1 MTEKTI
7 AELFDLSGKGAV
19 VTGGAMGIGQGIAF
33 RLAEAGAGVII
44 ADLAVNE
51 AKETVKQIKSKG
63 GKAKFV
69 KADVREVRSAE
80 KAMQAAI
87 DTYGSIDILVNN
99 AGIVPAARF
108 MDSDE
113 AFVEK
118 IFDINVK
125 GTIRFSQAAAREMIK
140 AGHGGKIIN
149 IASLGGLVPARG
161 QAMYSAS
168 KAAVISLT
176 KSMANEL
183 GSYGITVNA
192 LAPGGVMTVG
202 TVAIAESLM
211 KILDM
216 NSEELANSHL
226 ARTPLN
232 RVGEPDD
239 MGKVVLFLASG
250 ASDYMTGSIVWADG
264 GFLTS

>member
-1 MTEKTI
+1 MKTI
-7 AELFDLSGKGAV
+7 AQLFDLSGKGAV

-44 ADLAVNE
+44 ADIVVNE
-51 AKETVKQIKSKG
+51 AKDTVKQIKSKG

-69 KADVREVRSAE
+69 KADVCKVESAE
-80 KAMQAAI
+80 EAIQAAI
-87 DTYGSIDILVNN
+87 DTYGSIDILVNS
-99 AGIVPAARF
+99 AGNITAAKF

-118 IFDINVK
+118 TFNVNVK
-125 GTIRFSQAAAREMIK
+125 GIIRFSQAAVREMIK

-149 IASLGGLVPARG
+149 VASLGGLVPARG
-161 QAMYSAS
+161 QSIYSAS

-183 GSYGITVNA
+183 GSYGITANA
-192 LAPGGVMTVG
+192 LAPGGVVTPG
-202 TVAIAESLM
+202 TIAISESLM
-211 KILDM
+211 KVLDM
-216 NSEELANSHL
+216 SPEELTNAHL
-226 ARTPLN
+226 GRVPLN

-250 ASDYMTGSIVWADG
+250 ASDFMTGSIVWADG

>member
-1 MTEKTI
+1 MKTI
-7 AELFDLSGKGAV
+7 AQLFDLSGKGAV

-44 ADLAVNE
+44 ADIAENE
-51 AKETVKQIKSKG
+51 AKDTVKKIRSKG

-69 KADVREVRSAE
+69 KADARKLGSAE
-80 KAMQAAI
+80 KAIQAAI
-87 DTYGSIDILVNN
+87 DTYGNIDILVND
-99 AGIVPAARF
+99 AGIMPPAKF
-108 MDSDE
+108 MDSNE
-113 AFVEK
+113 AFVEE
-118 IFDINVK
+118 IFNVNVK
-125 GTIRFSQAAAREMIK
+125 GVIRFSQAAAREMIK
-140 AGHGGKIIN
+140 AKHGGKIIN
-149 IASLGGLVPARG
+149 VASLGGLLPARG
-161 QAMYSAS
+161 QAIYSAS

-211 KILDM
+211 KILNM
-216 NSEELANSHL
+216 NSEEFANSHL

-232 RVGEPDD
+232 KVGEPDD

-250 ASDYMTGSIVWADG
+250 ASDLMTGSIVWADG

>member
-1 MTEKTI
+1 MSEKTI
-7 AELFDLSGKGAV
+7 AQLFDLSGKGAV

-44 ADLAVNE
+44 ADIAENE
-51 AKETVKQIKSKG
+51 AKDTVKQIKSKG

-80 KAMQAAI
+80 KAIQAAI
-87 DTYGSIDILVNN
+87 DTYGSIDILVND
-99 AGIVPAARF
+99 AGNQTPAGF

-113 AFVEK
+113 AYVEE
-118 IFDINVK
+118 IFNTNFK
-125 GTIRFSQAAAREMIK
+125 GVIRFSQAAAREMIK

-161 QAMYSAS
+161 HAIYSAS
-168 KAAVISLT
+168 KAALISLT
-176 KSMANEL
+176 KSMAREL
-183 GSYGITVNA
+183 GAYGITANA
-192 LAPGGVMTVG
+192 LCPGGVVTPG
-202 TVAIAESLM
+202 SAAIAEPLM
-211 KILDM
+211 KILDW
-216 NSEELANSHL
+216 SLEELTKEHVG
-226 ARTPLN
+226 RMPLG

-239 MGKVVLFLASG
+239 MGTVVLFLASG
-250 ASDYMTGSIVWADG
+250 ASDFMTGSIVWADA

>member
-1 MTEKTI
+1 MTPKTI
-7 AELFDLSGKGAV
+7 AQLFDLSGKGAV

-44 ADLAVNE
+44 ADIAENE
-51 AKETVKQIKSKG
+51 AKDTVKQIKSKG

-69 KADVREVRSAE
+69 KADVRKVGSAE
-80 KAMQAAI
+80 KAIQSAI
-87 DTYGSIDILVNN
+87 DTYGSIDILVND
-99 AGIVPAARF
+99 AGIMPPARF

-113 AFVEK
+113 AFVEE
-118 IFDINVK
+118 IFNVNVK
-125 GTIRFSQAAAREMIK
+125 GVIRFSQAAAREMIR

-149 IASLGGLVPARG
+149 VASLGGLLPARG
-161 QAMYSAS
+161 QAIYSAS

-183 GSYGITVNA
+183 GAYGITANA
-192 LAPGGVMTVG
+192 LAPGGVFTVG
-202 TVAIAESLM
+202 TAAISESLM
-211 KILDM
+211 KVLDI

-250 ASDYMTGSIVWADG
+250 ASDFMTGSIVWADG

>member
-1 MTEKTI
+1 MTPKTI
-7 AELFDLSGKGAV
+7 AQLFDLSGQGAV
-19 VTGGAMGIGQGIAF
+19 VTGGAMGINQGVAF

-44 ADLAVNE
+44 ADIAENE
-51 AKETVKQIKSKG
+51 AKDTVKQIKSKG

-69 KADVREVRSAE
+69 KADVRKVRSAE
-80 KAMQAAI
+80 KTIQAAI
-87 DTYGSIDILVNN
+87 DTYGSIDILVNG
-99 AGIVPAARF
+99 AGIMAPAKL

-118 IFDINVK
+118 MFDINVK
-125 GTIRFSQAAAREMIK
+125 GTLRFSQAAAREMIK

-161 QAMYSAS
+161 QAIYSAS
-168 KAAVISLT
+168 KAAVISIT

-192 LAPGGVMTVG
+192 LAPGGIVTAGAVG
-202 TVAIAESLM
+202 ISESLM
-211 KILDM
+211 KVLDM
-216 NSEELANSHL
+216 SPEELANSHL
-226 ARTPLN
+226 ARVPLN
-232 RVGEPDD
+232 KAGEPDD